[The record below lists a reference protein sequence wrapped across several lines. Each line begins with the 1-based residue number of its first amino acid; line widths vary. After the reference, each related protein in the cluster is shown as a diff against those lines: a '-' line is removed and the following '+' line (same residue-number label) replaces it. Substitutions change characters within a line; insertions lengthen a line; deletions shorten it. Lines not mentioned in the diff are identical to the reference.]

1 MDIFYDLQYSNGI
14 GPQDYKII
22 AIIVH
27 PNYILTKKYY
37 DIALIKIET
46 ITKFTNNIHPA
57 CLWSHFNTT
66 VLGSSATSTSWGVV
80 RTGK

>member
-1 MDIFYDLQYSNGI
+1 MQYSNGI

-27 PNYILTKKYY
+27 PNYKAPKKYY
-37 DIALIKIET
+37 DIALMKIET
-46 ITKFTNNIHPA
+46 ITKFTNNIQPA
-57 CLWSHFNTT
+57 CLWSEFDTT
-66 VLGSSATSTSWGVV
+66 QLGASVTSTSWGVV